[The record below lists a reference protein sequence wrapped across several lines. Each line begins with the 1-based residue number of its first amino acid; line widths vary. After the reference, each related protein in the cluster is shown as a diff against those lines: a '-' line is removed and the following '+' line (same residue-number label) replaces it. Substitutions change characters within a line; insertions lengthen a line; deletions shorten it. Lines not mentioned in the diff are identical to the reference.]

1 MAREKQFSEAQ
12 VLDEV
17 ADLFT
22 SHGYQG
28 TSLAMLLDAT
38 GLGKQSLYNCFG
50 DKRALYLKSLD
61 CSTARYQAVHEQMRS
76 AATGRAAV
84 ECFFDHVVGKCD
96 SAEAADKSCIV
107 AAGLLEAVDDALIVQ
122 TLRAKWAA
130 SHEVLRAAV
139 ERGQKDGSIRNPCT
153 FGRAGRSAAGTD
165 GRPAGQCA
173 CRSGRG
179 AVAAHRSIWRWLC
192 WTPVESNFRH
202 GRRRP
207 GRAQRATARF
217 FFTCF

>member
-1 MAREKQFSEAQ
+1 MSREKQFSEAQ

-96 SAEAADKSCIV
+96 STEAADKSCIV

-139 ERGQKDGSIRNPCT
+139 ERGQKDGSIRNP
-153 FGRAGRSAAGTD
+153 APSAALAD
-165 GRPAGQCA
+165 LLLALMAGLRVNARAELGAARLQ
-173 CRSGRG
+173 RSVDLAL
-179 AVAAHRSIWRWLC
+179 AVLD
-192 WTPVESNFRH
+192 T
-202 GRRRP
+202 G
-207 GRAQRATARF
+207 
-217 FFTCF
+217 

>member
-22 SHGYQG
+22 AHGYQG

-61 CSTARYQAVHEQMRS
+61 CSSARYQAVTAQMQ
-76 AATGRAAV
+76 AATTGRAAV
-84 ECFFDHVVGKCD
+84 ACFFDHVVGKCD
-96 SAEAADKSCIV
+96 SAEGADKSCIV
-107 AAGLLEAVDDALIVQ
+107 ASGLLEAVDDALIVQ

-139 ERGQKDGSIRNPCT
+139 ERGQKVGSVRNTAP
-153 FGRAGRSAAGTD
+153 SAALAD
-165 GRPAGQCA
+165 LLLALMAGLRVNARADFGAARQRRTVELA
-173 CRSGRG
+173 LAVLDSG
-179 AVAAHRSIWRWLC
+179 
-192 WTPVESNFRH
+192 
-202 GRRRP
+202 
-207 GRAQRATARF
+207 
-217 FFTCF
+217 

>member
-28 TSLAMLLDAT
+28 TSLTMLLDAT

-61 CSTARYQAVHEQMRS
+61 CSTARYQAVHAQMQ
-76 AATGRAAV
+76 AAASGRAAV
-84 ECFFDHVVGKCD
+84 ERFFDHVVCKCD
-96 SAEAADKSCIV
+96 STEAADRSCIV
-107 AAGLLEAVDDALIVQ
+107 ASGLLEAVDDALIVQ

-130 SHEVLRAAV
+130 SHEMLRAAV
-139 ERGQKDGSIRNPCT
+139 ERGQKDGSVRNTAP
-153 FGRAGRSAAGTD
+153 SAALAD
-165 GRPAGQCA
+165 LLLALMAGLRVNARADFGAARLQRTVDLA
-173 CRSGRG
+173 LAVLDSG
-179 AVAAHRSIWRWLC
+179 
-192 WTPVESNFRH
+192 
-202 GRRRP
+202 
-207 GRAQRATARF
+207 
-217 FFTCF
+217 

>member
-1 MAREKQFSEAQ
+1 MAREKQFNEAA

-22 SHGYQG
+22 AHGYQG

-61 CSTARYQAVHEQMRS
+61 CATARYQAVHAQML
-76 AATGRAAV
+76 AAPTGRAAL
-84 ECFFDHVVGKCD
+84 ERFFDHVAGQCD
-96 SAEAADKSCIV
+96 RAEPADKSCIV

-122 TLRAKWAA
+122 TLRSKWVA

-139 ERGQKDGSIRNPCT
+139 ERGQKDGSLRNP
-153 FGRAGRSAAGTD
+153 APSAALAD
-165 GRPAGQCA
+165 LLLALMAGLRVHA
-173 CRSGRG
+173 RAEFGSARLRRTVDMALAVLDSG
-179 AVAAHRSIWRWLC
+179 
-192 WTPVESNFRH
+192 
-202 GRRRP
+202 
-207 GRAQRATARF
+207 
-217 FFTCF
+217 

>member
-1 MAREKQFSEAQ
+1 MAREKQFSEAA

-22 SHGYQG
+22 AHGYQG

-61 CSTARYQAVHEQMRS
+61 CATARYQAVHAQML
-76 AATGRAAV
+76 AAPTGRAAL
-84 ECFFDHVVGKCD
+84 ERFFDHVTGQCD
-96 SAEAADKSCIV
+96 RAEPADKSCIV

-122 TLRAKWAA
+122 TLRSKWVA

-139 ERGQKDGSIRNPCT
+139 ERGQKDGSLRNP
-153 FGRAGRSAAGTD
+153 APSAALAD
-165 GRPAGQCA
+165 LLLALMAGLRVHA
-173 CRSGRG
+173 RAEFGSARLRRTVDTALAVLDSG
-179 AVAAHRSIWRWLC
+179 
-192 WTPVESNFRH
+192 
-202 GRRRP
+202 
-207 GRAQRATARF
+207 
-217 FFTCF
+217 

>member
-50 DKRALYLKSLD
+50 DKRALYLKALD
-61 CSTARYQAVHEQMRS
+61 CSTARYQAVQAQMQA
-76 AATGRAAV
+76 AATGREAV
-84 ECFFDHVVGKCD
+84 QCFFGHVVGKCD
-96 SAEAADKSCIV
+96 SAAAADKSCAV
-107 AAGLLEAVDDALIVQ
+107 ASGLLEAMDDALIVQ

-130 SHEVLRAAV
+130 SHEVLRSAV
-139 ERGQKDGSIRNPCT
+139 ERGQKDGSVRNP
-153 FGRAGRSAAGTD
+153 APSAALAD
-165 GRPAGQCA
+165 LLLALMAGLRVNARADFGAARLQRTVDLTLA
-173 CRSGRG
+173 VLDSG
-179 AVAAHRSIWRWLC
+179 
-192 WTPVESNFRH
+192 
-202 GRRRP
+202 
-207 GRAQRATARF
+207 
-217 FFTCF
+217 

>member
-50 DKRALYLKSLD
+50 DKRALYLKALD
-61 CSTARYQAVHEQMRS
+61 CSTARYQAVHAQMQA

-84 ECFFDHVVGKCD
+84 ECFFGHVVGKCD
-96 SAEAADKSCIV
+96 SAAPADKNCVV
-107 AAGLLEAVDDALIVQ
+107 ASGLLEAVDDALIVQ
-122 TLRAKWAA
+122 TLRAKWVGVARGAA
-130 SHEVLRAAV
+130 CR
-139 ERGQKDGSIRNPCT
+139 
-153 FGRAGRSAAGTD
+153 GRAWAEGRLGAQPGAFGCTGRPAARAD
-165 GRPAGQCA
+165 GRPARQCA
-173 CRSGRG
+173 GRFRRGAAAAHGRSG
-179 AVAAHRSIWRWLC
+179 A
-192 WTPVESNFRH
+192 
-202 GRRRP
+202 
-207 GRAQRATARF
+207 GRARQRMTRCRRGPRRAAARF
-217 FFTCF
+217 S

>member
-61 CSTARYQAVHEQMRS
+61 CSSARYQLLQAQMS
-76 AATGRAAV
+76 AAASGRAAV
-84 ECFFDHVVGKCD
+84 ERFFDHVVGKCD
-96 SAEAADKSCIV
+96 SAEAADKSCVV
-107 AAGLLEAVDDALIVQ
+107 ASGLLEAVDDALIMQ
-122 TLRAKWAA
+122 TLRTKWAA
-130 SHEVLRAAV
+130 THEVLRAAV
-139 ERGQKDGSIRNPCT
+139 ERGQKDGSVRNGAP
-153 FGRAGRSAAGTD
+153 SAALAD
-165 GRPAGQCA
+165 LLLALMAGLRVNA
-173 CRSGRG
+173 RAEFG
-179 AVAAHRSIWRWLC
+179 AARL
-192 WTPVESNFRH
+192 
-202 GRRRP
+202 
-207 GRAQRATARF
+207 QRTVDLVLVVLD
-217 FFTCF
+217 TG

>member
-1 MAREKQFSEAQ
+1 MARERQFSEAA

-50 DKRALYLKSLD
+50 DKRSLYLKALD
-61 CSTARYQAVHEQMRS
+61 CSSARYAPVHAQML
-76 AATGRAAV
+76 AASDGRTALAR
-84 ECFFDHVVGKCD
+84 FFDHVIGKCD

-107 AAGLLEAVDDALIVQ
+107 AAGLLEAVDDPLIVQ

-139 ERGQKDGSIRNPCT
+139 ERGQKDGSVRNPAPSAVLADLLLALMA
-153 FGRAGRSAAGTD
+153 GLRVNARAGFGAARQRRVVELVLAVLD
-165 GRPAGQCA
+165 
-173 CRSGRG
+173 SG
-179 AVAAHRSIWRWLC
+179 
-192 WTPVESNFRH
+192 
-202 GRRRP
+202 
-207 GRAQRATARF
+207 
-217 FFTCF
+217 

>member
-1 MAREKQFSEAQ
+1 MARERQFSEAQ

-61 CSTARYQAVHEQMRS
+61 CASARYQAVQAQMQ
-76 AATGRAAV
+76 AAADGRAALQR
-84 ECFFDHVVGKCD
+84 FFDHVIGQCGSG
-96 SAEAADKSCIV
+96 SAGAADKGCIV
-107 AAGLLEAVDDALIVQ
+107 AAGLLEAVDDPLVVQ

-130 SHEVLRAAV
+130 SHELLRAAV
-139 ERGQKDGSIRNPCT
+139 ERGQKDGSVHNPAPSAALADLLLALT
-153 FGRAGRSAAGTD
+153 AGLRVNARAGFGAARQRRTLELALAVLD
-165 GRPAGQCA
+165 
-173 CRSGRG
+173 SG
-179 AVAAHRSIWRWLC
+179 
-192 WTPVESNFRH
+192 
-202 GRRRP
+202 
-207 GRAQRATARF
+207 
-217 FFTCF
+217 

>member
-1 MAREKQFSEAQ
+1 MAREKQFNEAA
-12 VLDEV
+12 VLEEV

-61 CSTARYQAVHEQMRS
+61 CATARYHAVHAQMQ
-76 AATGRAAV
+76 AAPSGRVAV
-84 ECFFDHVVGKCD
+84 QRFFDHVIGKCD

-107 AAGLLEAVDDALIVQ
+107 AAGLLEAVDDPLVAQ

-130 SHEVLRAAV
+130 SHEMLRAAV
-139 ERGQKDGSIRNPCT
+139 ERGQKDGSVRNAAP
-153 FGRAGRSAAGTD
+153 SAALAD
-165 GRPAGQCA
+165 LLLALMAGLRVNA
-173 CRSGRG
+173 RADFG
-179 AVAAHRSIWRWLC
+179 AARQ
-192 WTPVESNFRH
+192 
-202 GRRRP
+202 RRAVDLALSVLDT
-207 GRAQRATARF
+207 G
-217 FFTCF
+217 

>member
-50 DKRALYLKSLD
+50 DKRALYLKALD
-61 CSTARYQAVHEQMRS
+61 CATSRYQAAQAQMQA
-76 AATGRAAV
+76 AATGRAALQA
-84 ECFFDHVVGKCD
+84 FFDHVVGKCD
-96 SAEAADKSCIV
+96 SAAPEERNCAV
-107 AAGLLEAVDDALIVQ
+107 ASGLLEAVDDPLILQ

-139 ERGQKDGSIRNPCT
+139 ERGQKDGSVRNP
-153 FGRAGRSAAGTD
+153 APSAALAD
-165 GRPAGQCA
+165 LLLALMAGLRVNARADFGAARLQRTVDLA
-173 CRSGRG
+173 LAVLDSG
-179 AVAAHRSIWRWLC
+179 
-192 WTPVESNFRH
+192 
-202 GRRRP
+202 
-207 GRAQRATARF
+207 
-217 FFTCF
+217 